1 MDLLQAG
8 LPWDRG
14 RRVLVERSVVTCELE
29 LLLDADFLIAEDWQ
43 GRQMVNQ
50 SVETNCQNPY
60 KRLTNHSA
68 LRNKQCPDNRHKNKS
83 HSVPW

>member
-29 LLLDADFLIAEDWQ
+29 LLLDADFLIAEDW
-43 GRQMVNQ
+43 
-50 SVETNCQNPY
+50 
-60 KRLTNHSA
+60 
-68 LRNKQCPDNRHKNKS
+68 
-83 HSVPW
+83 